1 MTKLVLNNE
10 MEKKNDETGK
20 QREKQNVYKN
30 NKNNFDSKTDLRPI
44 CLLLTRCYLKKYGLI
59 TTLRQSSFKII
70 FNESHCKKS
79 LNKKVKET
87 SNLS

>member
-44 CLLLTRCYLKKYGLI
+44 CLFTDRSNYNLETILI
-59 TTLRQSSFKII
+59 Q
-70 FNESHCKKS
+70 N
-79 LNKKVKET
+79 
-87 SNLS
+87 NL